1 MKSKAMKIILSF
13 FLIVIGLNTK
23 AQERNIFTTDSVSL
37 YVNVKGSGTPC
48 LYIHGG
54 PGSGSYWVEKFFGN
68 VLEQHFQMIYL
79 DQRGVGRSTSPKDHN
94 YSMERMVKDF
104 EEVRNAL
111 GIKQWLT
118 LGHSFGGILQMGY
131 SERHPKIISGMLMI
145 NCTLDLTESFNGT
158 WIPKACEFLDL
169 PPHNIYT
176 NDSIPL
182 LDRLMGVIGKLNEK
196 DLKWKMAFADEKN
209 SIAMDASYDEIP
221 NWNNDFGN
229 LALSIKEYWNNYK
242 PLATDMK
249 MPVLFFTG
257 DSDWVAGP
265 ENYKGVNFPNIIL
278 YKSNVGHIPFMENK
292 GDLEKAIIQYI
303 KKYNF

>member
-1 MKSKAMKIILSF
+1 MKVLYLLF
-13 FLIVIGLNTK
+13 FLIVLGANCK
-23 AQERNIFTTDSVSL
+23 AQEKHVLTTDSVSL

-104 EEVRNAL
+104 EEVRNSL
-111 GIKQWLT
+111 GIKNWLT

-131 SERHPKIISGMLMI
+131 AGRHPKVISGMLMI
-145 NCTLDLTESFNGT
+145 NCTLDMTESFNNS

-169 PPHNIYT
+169 PPDNIYS
-176 NDSIPL
+176 NDSIPVL
-182 LDRLMGVIGKLNEK
+182 ERLSGVIGKLNEK
-196 DLKWKMAFADEKN
+196 NLRWKMAFTDEKN
-209 SIAMDASYDEIP
+209 SIAMDASYDEIK
-221 NWNNDFGN
+221 NWNYDLGN
-229 LALSIKEYWNNYK
+229 NGLSVKEYWIDFK
-242 PLATDMK
+242 PLAMNMK

-257 DSDWVAGP
+257 NSDWMAGP
-265 ENYKGVNFPNIIL
+265 ENYKGVHFPNMLL
-278 YKSNVGHIPFMENK
+278 YKSDVGHIPFIENK
-292 GDLEKAIIQYI
+292 GDLENAIIQYI
-303 KKYNF
+303 KKYQF